1 MGQIDVQRSVIYT
14 KNESAQHLS
23 NYGKMH
29 FLELY
34 LPEPRFLPT
43 TREGNVIRGVRH
55 SVHYRPH
62 GYSVT
67 AHPWY
72 SAVGMH
78 PTGMLSC

>member
-1 MGQIDVQRSVIYT
+1 MQRSVIYT

-34 LPEPRFLPT
+34 LSELRFLPT
-43 TREGNVIRGVRH
+43 AREGNVFRGVCH
-55 SVHYRPH
+55 SVHNRPH
-62 GYSVT
+62 CYSVT

-72 SAVGMH
+72 GAVGMH
-78 PTGMLSC
+78 PTGMVSC